1 MGHPSTRHQVIFSG
15 AILISSPMRITS
27 RKTTIAFFITLGVC
41 VAATATVLSTSW
53 IILNW
58 RAIVPLILGVI
69 FFGFIIAGVI
79 LNTIFLVREIRRN
92 EQQDSFLNAVTH
104 ELKTPITSIR
114 LYLETLQKRQLDE
127 EQRREFYQVMLD
139 DTQRLMG
146 TVEQVLRAARVVQK
160 NALFSRSEVEVG
172 PLVQDALELTRSRH
186 HLPCEAMDWAPD
198 GRPAERLTVMGDREE
213 LATALSNVLDNAIK
227 YSPKAPGIRVEVLT
241 PDLRTVQIRVKD
253 NGIGISRGELKRIFK
268 RFYRALTPGAPPVKG
283 SGLGLFIVR
292 AIARRHGGKA
302 FAESEGT
309 GRGTTITIQLPRN
322 SQ

>member
-1 MGHPSTRHQVIFSG
+1 
-15 AILISSPMRITS
+15 MRITS

-41 VAATATVLSTSW
+41 LAATAVVLSTSW
-53 IILNW
+53 VILNW
-58 RAIVPLILGVI
+58 REVVPLILGVI

-114 LYLETLQKRQLDE
+114 LYLETLQKHNIDE

-139 DTQRLMG
+139 DTRRLMG

-160 NALFSRSEVEVG
+160 NALLSRSEVEVG
-172 PLVQDALELTRSRH
+172 PLVQETLDLARSRH
-186 HLPCEAMDWAPD
+186 HLSREAMDWAAD
-198 GRPAERLTVMGDREE
+198 GRPSERLAVMGDREE
-213 LATALSNVLDNAIK
+213 LATALSNVLDNAVK
-227 YSPKAPGIRVEVLT
+227 YSQKDPAIRVEVLT
-241 PDLRTVQIRVKD
+241 PDLRHVQIRVQD
-253 NGIGISRGELKRIFK
+253 NGIGISRGDLKRIFK
-268 RFYRALTPGAPPVKG
+268 RFYRVLAPSATQVKG

-292 AIARRHGGKA
+292 AIARRHGGNA
-302 FAESEGT
+302 YAESEGA
-309 GRGTTITIQLPRN
+309 GQGTTVTIQLPRN

>member
-1 MGHPSTRHQVIFSG
+1 
-15 AILISSPMRITS
+15 MRITS

-41 VAATATVLSTSW
+41 LAAATVVLSTSW

-58 RAIVPLILGVI
+58 REIVPLILGVI

-114 LYLETLQKRQLDE
+114 LYLETLQKRNVDE

-139 DTQRLMG
+139 DTNRLMG

-160 NALFSRSEVEVG
+160 NALLSRSDVEIG
-172 PLVQDALELTRSRH
+172 PLVQDALDLARSFH
-186 HLPCEAMDWAPD
+186 HLSPQAMDWAPD

-227 YSPKAPGIRVEVLT
+227 YSQREPCIRVEVLT
-241 PDLRTVQIRVKD
+241 PDLRHVQIQVKD

-268 RFYRALTPGAPPVKG
+268 RFYRALTPGTSLIKG

-302 FAESEGT
+302 FAESEGA
-309 GRGTTITIQLPRN
+309 GRGTTVTIQLPRN
-322 SQ
+322 LQ